1 MNAVHYGECE
11 LVDQD
16 IIKLRFEELKKAA
29 FAAINAADSLKA
41 LDDIEIEF
49 LGRKGK
55 ITAVIREIPSLDV
68 SVRPVFGGLANT
80 VKNGIKDV
88 IERKREEIK
97 KKTLDLS
104 IVHEKV
110 DHTLPGRRVRA
121 GSVHIIN
128 QVIGEITEIFLGMGY
143 RIAEGPEVELD
154 YYNFEA
160 LNTPEDH
167 PARSLSDTF
176 FVSEKVL
183 LRTHTSPVQ
192 IRYMEKHKPP
202 IYIIAPGKVYRR
214 DYDVTHTPMFHQI
227 EGLAVDE
234 SIMFT
239 DFKGTLEQ
247 FAHQFFGEHVKMRFR
262 PHYFPFTEPSAEV
275 DISCVICSGV
285 GCRVCKNSGWL
296 EILGAG
302 MVHPNLYR
310 YVNYPEDRYNG
321 FAFGMGIE
329 RIAML
334 RYGIDDL
341 RLFFDGDI
349 KFIKQF

>member
-1 MNAVHYGECE
+1 MI
-11 LVDQD
+11 DQD
-16 IIKLRFEELKKAA
+16 IVKFELEELKKVA
-29 FAAINAADSLKA
+29 FAAVNKADSLKR
-41 LDDIEIEF
+41 LDEIEIEY

-55 ITAVIREIPSLDV
+55 ITTIIREISYMDK
-68 SVRPVFGGLANT
+68 SMRPIVGKYANSAKKG
-80 VKNGIKDV
+80 VEDLIKRR
-88 IERKREEIK
+88 IEEVK
-97 KKTLDLS
+97 KKTLEMS
-104 IVHEKV
+104 TFREKV
-110 DHTLPGRRVRA
+110 DHTLPGRRIRP
-121 GSVHIIN
+121 GSIHIIN
-128 QVIGEITEIFLGMGY
+128 QVISEIVEIFLGMGY
-143 RIAEGPEVELD
+143 RVAEGPEIELD

-167 PARSLSDTF
+167 PARSLTDTF

-192 IRYMEKHKPP
+192 IRYMEKHRPP
-202 IYIIAPGKVYRR
+202 IYIIVPGKVYRR

-227 EGLAVDE
+227 EGLAVDKG
-234 SIMFT
+234 IRFT
-239 DFKGTLEQ
+239 DLKGTLEH
-247 FAHQFFGEHVKMRFR
+247 FSNQFFGEHMRMRFR

-275 DISCVICSGV
+275 DISCVTCGGM

-310 YVNYPEDRYNG
+310 YVNYPDDKYSG

-334 RYGIDDL
+334 KYGINDL

-349 KFIKQF
+349 KFIRQF

>member
-1 MNAVHYGECE
+1 MVNQEI
-11 LVDQD
+11 LKQR
-16 IIKLRFEELKKAA
+16 LEELKKTALEA
-29 FAAINAADSLKA
+29 VNAADSLKT
-41 LDDIEIEF
+41 LDEIEVVF
-49 LGRKGK
+49 LGRKGE
-55 ITAVIREIPSLDV
+55 IAAIIREIPSLDAT
-68 SVRPVFGGLANT
+68 VRPVIGRLANA
-80 VKNGIKDV
+80 VKVK
-88 IERKREEIK
+88 IEGLIEAKREEAK
-97 KKTLDLS
+97 RKSLELS
-104 IVHEKV
+104 IVLEKI
-110 DHTLPGRRVRA
+110 DHTLPGRKIRA

-128 QVIGEITEIFLGMGY
+128 QVINEIAEIFLGMGY

-167 PARSLSDTF
+167 PARSLTDTF
-176 FVSEKVL
+176 FVSDEVL

-192 IRYMEKHKPP
+192 IRYMEKHEPP
-202 IYIIAPGKVYRR
+202 IYIIVPGKAYRR

-234 SIMFT
+234 GIRFT
-239 DFKGTLEQ
+239 DLKGTLEQ
-247 FAHQFFGEHVKMRFR
+247 FVHQFFGEHVKMRFR

-275 DISCVICSGV
+275 DISCVICGGV

-310 YVNYPEDRYNG
+310 YVDYPEDKYTG

-329 RIAML
+329 RSAMIK
-334 RYGIDDL
+334 YGINDL

-349 KFIKQF
+349 RFIKQL

>member
-1 MNAVHYGECE
+1 M
-11 LVDQD
+11 VDQD
-16 IIKLRFEELKKAA
+16 IIKLRLEELKKVA
-29 FAAINAADSLKA
+29 FTAVNVADSLKR
-41 LDDIEIEF
+41 LDEIEIEF

-55 ITAVIREIPSLDV
+55 ITAIIREISSLDI
-68 SVRPVFGGLANT
+68 SLRPVSGRHANAAKND
-80 VKNGIKDV
+80 VKDLIK
-88 IERKREEIK
+88 RKREEIK

-104 IVHEKV
+104 TVRERV
-110 DHTLPGRRVRA
+110 DHTLPGRRISS

-128 QVIGEITEIFLGMGY
+128 QVISEIAEIFLGMGY

-167 PARSLSDTF
+167 PARSLTDTF
-176 FVSEKVL
+176 FVSEEVL

-192 IRYMEKHKPP
+192 IRYMEKHEPP
-202 IYIIAPGKVYRR
+202 IYIIVPGKVYRR

-234 SIMFT
+234 GIRFT
-239 DFKGTLEQ
+239 DLKGTLEH
-247 FAHQFFGEHVKMRFR
+247 FAHQFFGENAKMRFR

-275 DISCVICSGV
+275 DISCVVCSGV

-310 YVNYPEDRYNG
+310 YVDYPEDKYSG

-334 RYGIDDL
+334 KYRINDL